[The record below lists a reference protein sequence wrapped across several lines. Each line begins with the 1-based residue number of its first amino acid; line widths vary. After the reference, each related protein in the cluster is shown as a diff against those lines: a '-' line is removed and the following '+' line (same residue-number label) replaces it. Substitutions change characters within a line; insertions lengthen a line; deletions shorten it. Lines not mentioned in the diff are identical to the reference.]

1 MPSPLTPKTRKRG
14 ASTREGDKYNTTRSG
29 NWSEDEEDDD
39 EDDEEEDDDDDE
51 VLHQDPAGRKMASRD
66 LGAKATRTLVMTE
79 ASSGSRLNTSI
90 VVAEAET

>member
-14 ASTREGDKYNTTRSG
+14 ASTREGDKYSTTRSG
-29 NWSEDEEDDD
+29 NWSEDEED
-39 EDDEEEDDDDDE
+39 EDDDDDDDDDDE
-51 VLHQDPAGRKMASRD
+51 VLHQDPVGRKMASSD

-90 VVAEAET
+90 VMAEAET